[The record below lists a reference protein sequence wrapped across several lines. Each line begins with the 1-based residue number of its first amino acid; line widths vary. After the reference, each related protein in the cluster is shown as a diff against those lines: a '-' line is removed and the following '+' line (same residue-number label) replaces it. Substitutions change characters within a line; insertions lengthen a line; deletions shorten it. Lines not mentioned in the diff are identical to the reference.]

1 MEGDTLMSNNISP
14 DYYKKGKIE
23 VTDFIIDQQLSFIEG
38 NIIKYIIRY
47 KDKSGIQDLRK
58 CRWYIEKLIELQMET
73 KIFKEGE

>member
-1 MEGDTLMSNNISP
+1 MEKRMNNINP

-38 NIIKYIIRY
+38 NIIKYVTRY

-58 CRWYIEKLIELQMET
+58 CRWYIDKLIETQMDIKLLEEA
-73 KIFKEGE
+73 K

>member
-1 MEGDTLMSNNISP
+1 MNNINP

-38 NIIKYIIRY
+38 NIIKYVTRY

-58 CRWYIEKLIELQMET
+58 CRWYIDKLIETQMDIKLLEEA
-73 KIFKEGE
+73 K